1 MFGRT
6 RRAVRARVAE
16 AELPQVVARCIEQV
30 ARSTRLRPAEQIDVA
45 SELASHFRE
54 GLAAGRSADELVR
67 DFGDVRRSARD
78 IRRATI
84 AKRHVADRI
93 IGGACMWSLRAGS
106 VLVAGYLAWAV
117 SLQFR
122 EPVISFDG
130 RAAIE
135 ATRPKPGAE
144 GRAIDLYRE
153 AFAGADGAP
162 RTDLGDREIALEAL
176 VTRMGY
182 DGAARVE
189 AQAILAEFAPQLA
202 ILRRL
207 RERPVLGMPLTLTSA
222 TEPALMRFF
231 HPGWSDESLASPA
244 GHPLVDGSML
254 GILLPQL
261 ATTRSGTRLLV
272 LDAAIAA
279 AEGRTADFMVDIE
292 SALASARHAGE
303 CDFLIGLLV
312 ECAQRTLIAH
322 TVVSAI
328 ENHGERFDDA
338 SLSTLRAWM
347 ADNQCDI
354 GRGFEAEELLVR
366 DVLQRVYSDDGS
378 GDGVLL
384 AHAASRWERMIA
396 SDATTKASRKGVLL
410 EDGAGAMAFLLSP
423 VAASLAPSR
432 AEVRDAILSHYG
444 RLRELSR
451 SADPDAARAELVAID
466 REFEAR
472 KTGPWAVLEW
482 IVPGLA
488 RAALQPRALRASSDA
503 AVAAIALEQF
513 RRAERRWP
521 ADLAELE
528 RFVGRPLGGAGGAAF
543 AWRYAVVDGRPLIHD
558 PGIDLLDDRARAL
571 HPDRGVEGA
580 QIARLSGLPGDGA
593 VAVGADGRVTNRRE
607 PTFAP
612 DSLLQPGCALEPA
625 QGGAADGDVIR
636 VWWKS
641 RASGPQREV
650 PACE

>member
-16 AELPQVVARCIEQV
+16 AELPQPVARCIEQV
-30 ARSTRLRPAEQIDVA
+30 ARSTRLRPAEQLDVA

-153 AFAGADGAP
+153 AFAGADGSA
-162 RTDLGDREIALEAL
+162 RTDLGEREIALEVL

-182 DGAARVE
+182 DDAARSE
-189 AQAILAEFAPQLA
+189 AQAILAGFAPQLA

-207 RERPVLGMPLTLTSA
+207 RESPVLGMTLTQTSA

-444 RLRELSR
+444 RLCELSR
-451 SADPDAARAELVAID
+451 SNDPDAARAELVAID
-466 REFEAR
+466 RDGKETE
-472 KTGPWAVLEW
+472 P
-482 IVPGLA
+482 
-488 RAALQPRALRASSDA
+488 SS
-503 AVAAIALEQF
+503 
-513 RRAERRWP
+513 
-521 ADLAELE
+521 
-528 RFVGRPLGGAGGAAF
+528 
-543 AWRYAVVDGRPLIHD
+543 
-558 PGIDLLDDRARAL
+558 
-571 HPDRGVEGA
+571 
-580 QIARLSGLPGDGA
+580 
-593 VAVGADGRVTNRRE
+593 
-607 PTFAP
+607 
-612 DSLLQPGCALEPA
+612 
-625 QGGAADGDVIR
+625 
-636 VWWKS
+636 
-641 RASGPQREV
+641 
-650 PACE
+650 